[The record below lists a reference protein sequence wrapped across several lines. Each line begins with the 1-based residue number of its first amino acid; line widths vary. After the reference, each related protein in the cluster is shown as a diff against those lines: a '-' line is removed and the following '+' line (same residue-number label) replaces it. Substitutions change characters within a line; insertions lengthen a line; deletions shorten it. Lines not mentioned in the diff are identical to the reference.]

1 MSKASDSILRIPIAL
16 AHEKLGLSPNQI
28 SAFGFLVG
36 MAAAGLTAAGYI
48 HWGII
53 TLAISQIADGVDG
66 GVARRYN
73 LESKQGRLLEVV
85 YDRLNELAI
94 LLALAF
100 AGYATLMLAGL
111 AFLTILLSTA
121 VEPYSHFD
129 PGFKR
134 FIIYFGYAATML
146 FHVPGFQIALG
157 VIFLANLS
165 AFAAGT
171 VIADYRLQAEIDR
184 QAMIR
189 RENERAMGLPPQ
201 LEDPPSFLSKLFS

>member
-134 FIIYFGYAATML
+134 FIICFGYAATML

-201 LEDPPSFLSKLFS
+201 PEDPPSFLSKLFS

>member
-201 LEDPPSFLSKLFS
+201 PEDPPSFLSKLFS

>member
-1 MSKASDSILRIPIAL
+1 MSKASDSILRIPIVV

-28 SAFGFLVG
+28 SVFGFLLG
-36 MAAAGLTAAGYI
+36 LAAAGLTAAGLL
-48 HWGII
+48 HWGMIA
-53 TLAISQIADGVDG
+53 LGLSQIVDGVDG

-73 LESKQGRLLEVV
+73 LQSKKGRLLEVV
-85 YDRLNELAI
+85 FDRLSELAI

-100 AGYATLMLAGL
+100 AGYATLMMAGL
-111 AFLTILLSTA
+111 AFLSILLSTA
-121 VEPYSHFD
+121 VQPYSHFD

-134 FIIYFGYAATML
+134 FIIYFGYAATIL

-157 VIFLANLS
+157 VIFLANLT

-171 VIADYRLQAEIDR
+171 VIADYRLQTEIDR

-189 RENERAMGLPPQ
+189 RENERAMGVPPQ
-201 LEDPPSFLSKLFS
+201 PDDPPSFLSKLFS

>member
-1 MSKASDSILRIPIAL
+1 MSKASDSILRIPIVA
-16 AHEKLGLSPNQI
+16 AHEKLGLSPNEI
-28 SAFGFLVG
+28 SAYGFLIG
-36 MAAAGLTAAGYI
+36 LAAAGLTAAGYVTPGMI
-48 HWGII
+48 A
-53 TLAISQIADGVDG
+53 LAFSQIADGVDG

-73 LESKQGRLLEVV
+73 LESKKGHRLEVV
-85 YDRLNELAI
+85 YDRVNELAI

-100 AGYATLMLAGL
+100 AGYATLLLAAL
-111 AFLTILLSTA
+111 AFIAIFLSTA
-121 VEPYSHFD
+121 VQPYSHFD

-146 FHVPGFQIALG
+146 FHVAGFQIALG
-157 VIFLANLS
+157 VIFLANLT

-189 RENERAMGLPPQ
+189 RENEHAMGLPPPP
-201 LEDPPSFLSKLFS
+201 EDPPSFLSKLFS